1 MNVQPTIQPASEVSV
16 FQQLL
21 GGLDAVETMNDGC
34 LRFDASASSI
44 EAIPGTAIAVAN
56 PKPGPVAGSG
66 IGGKKKRNAPDKNS
80 TMRASQTS
88 TTPWNLCAIDW
99 CKEHKGGTVGEFSEY
114 WDTLVRNNDSSVDNY
129 KRQAAM
135 VKEMRK
141 KVLESTSPVVASEHA
156 FEGYRD
162 V

>member
-1 MNVQPTIQPASEVSV
+1 MHQIRTRPCGLARPL
-16 FQQLL
+16 QLL
-21 GGLDAVETMNDGC
+21 G
-34 LRFDASASSI
+34 
-44 EAIPGTAIAVAN
+44 
-56 PKPGPVAGSG
+56 
-66 IGGKKKRNAPDKNS
+66 KRVNFTYRTDLILS
-80 TMRASQTS
+80 R
-88 TTPWNLCAIDW
+88 NLCAIDW

-114 WDTLVRNNDSSVDNY
+114 WDTLVRNNDLSVDNY